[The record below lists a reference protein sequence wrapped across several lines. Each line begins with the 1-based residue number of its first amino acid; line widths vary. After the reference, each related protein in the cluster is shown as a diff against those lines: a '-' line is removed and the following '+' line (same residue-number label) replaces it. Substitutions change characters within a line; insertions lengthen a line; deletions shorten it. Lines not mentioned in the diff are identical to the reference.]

1 MHEGL
6 SRVAQQLFLNGFV
19 QLALAYEC
27 LCKLLG
33 LWEVPV
39 EIFAVQAR
47 LMVLFCVLRCVVKA
61 VYTVNS
67 KVVSSRFV
75 DNVFRVMIPLV

>member
-1 MHEGL
+1 M
-6 SRVAQQLFLNGFV
+6 
-19 QLALAYEC
+19 
-27 LCKLLG
+27 LG

-75 DNVFRVMIPLV
+75 DNVFRVMIPLDV